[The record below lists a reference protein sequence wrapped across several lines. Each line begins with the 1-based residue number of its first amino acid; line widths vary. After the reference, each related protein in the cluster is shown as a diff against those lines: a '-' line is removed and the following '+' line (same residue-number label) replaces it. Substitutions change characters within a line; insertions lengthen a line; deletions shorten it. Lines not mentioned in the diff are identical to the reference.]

1 MLVHCVAGISR
12 SATLVVAYL
21 MKRLGKEAGE
31 VIRMV
36 QAKREIVMRG
46 LFRSVLIQGSS
57 CS

>member
-46 LFRSVLIQGSS
+46 
-57 CS
+57 

>member
-36 QAKREIVMRG
+36 QAKREIVIRG
-46 LFRSVLIQGSS
+46 LFRSIRIQGLS